1 MCIFQHNKSIEYP
14 PFAGEDKPSRILVRV
29 FELSQMFS
37 VSRSTI
43 WRWVKEK
50 PGFPQPKK
58 ISQGVT
64 VWFAEEV
71 QEWLNNQKQ
80 KEVIA
85 MKDK

>member
-1 MCIFQHNKSIEYP
+1 MCIFQHNKSIEYQSL
-14 PFAGEDKPSRILVRV
+14 AGEDKPSKILVRV

-64 VWFAEEV
+64 VGFAEEV
-71 QEWLNNQKQ
+71 QEWLNSQKQ
-80 KEVIA
+80 KEVPV
-85 MKDK
+85 MEQK

>member
-1 MCIFQHNKSIEYP
+1 MCIFQHNKSIEYQLL
-14 PFAGEDKPSRILVRV
+14 AGEDKSSKVLVRV

-64 VWFAEEV
+64 VWFSEEV
-71 QEWLNNQKQ
+71 QGWLNNQKQ
-80 KEVIA
+80 KEVRV
-85 MKDK
+85 MEEK